1 MAEHDHPLFTQLY
14 RVLARVGERGEVGRA
29 RRRAARDLWG
39 RLLIVGLGPGHDL
52 DHLPHAVSEVVALEP
67 SPSMRRAAAAQVE
80 AFERGGRS
88 IEVVDALAED
98 LPLADDSIDSILFA
112 YVLCTV
118 TDPDRALAEA
128 RRVLRPGGAIGV
140 LEHVR
145 ARRGSLH
152 LLPQLLLAP
161 LWPAV
166 GGGCHCDR
174 ETRAA
179 FERAGFDM
187 SQVADTT
194 LVNLPPVA
202 PAIVGTARIPEVV

>member
-1 MAEHDHPLFTQLY
+1 MTHQDHPMFTRVYQ
-14 RVLARVGERGEVGRA
+14 VLARLGEQGEVGRA

-52 DHLPHAVSEVVALEP
+52 AHLPHAVSDVIAVEP
-67 SPSMRRAAAAQVE
+67 SLSMRRAADDQVE
-80 AFERGGRS
+80 AFVRTGRP
-88 IEVVDALAED
+88 IQVVDALAED
-98 LPLADDSIDSILFA
+98 LPLADDSVDSILFA

-118 TDPDRALAEA
+118 TDPDAALTEA

-145 ARRGSLH
+145 ARRGSLS
-152 LLPQLLLAP
+152 LLPQLLMAP

-187 SQVADTT
+187 SQVTDTT

-202 PAIVGTARIPEVV
+202 PAIVGTARVPEPI